1 MKLLKSTKHWFLG
14 QAGIA
19 REIGRGYTVAVG
31 VAVLGTGI
39 GLLVG
44 DYAQSM
50 AQQKLEISSAEQ
62 MLLKDWF
69 NQVLIL
75 QSHPQRLLSVL
86 GESIWFQY
94 ETNKFTNDLTVLEA
108 SLADLETFLQQP
120 QTQRYADNHQAILN
134 QLQSTRETISDY
146 SIFVNTLWLSVDP
159 NESSV
164 AANSPQQ
171 MATLLSGLEAKRF
184 QIEFDNLLEA
194 LSQFDQ
200 LSDVDQAEAQ
210 QELAQAEVLR
220 LQIIVGGMLVSAAIA
235 AVLALRTS
243 RAIARPLE
251 MVTNIAQRVTEDS
264 NFDLQ
269 APVTTQNEVG
279 LLTQSLNQLIRRVQA
294 LIKEQAERTVEI
306 TQAKDAM
313 ESAKNAADAAN
324 QAKSEFLANM
334 SHELRTPLNGI
345 LGYAQT
351 LKRSKTLGEKEEH
364 AVDIIHQCGSHLL
377 TLINDILDLSKI
389 EAQKM
394 ELHPKQVY
402 LPALLQGVAEIC
414 RVRADQKG
422 IGFNYDVAESLPEG
436 VSVDDKR
443 LRQVLINLL
452 GNAIKFT
459 DEGQVT
465 FTVSVVE
472 KLTLPP
478 SLISAETIQA
488 QDDDGT
494 SIAEPECTFY
504 KVRFQVEDT
513 GVGMSPDQVKKIFL
527 PFEQTGSASKRA
539 EGTGLGLSISHR
551 IVEKMDSQLQVQ
563 SQSGVGSVF
572 WFDAVLPE
580 SIEWS
585 TLTRVTTQ
593 GTITGYQGKR
603 KTILIADD
611 QWENRSVLETFL
623 EPLGFQLIV
632 AKDGQEALDKA
643 LSHVPDLLII
653 DINMPVLDG
662 LALIR
667 RLRQSPDFQSTAV
680 IVSSASVF
688 ESDRHLCLDAG
699 ANYFLAKP
707 VDAAELFNQIKKLL
721 QLDWRFE
728 QATASKTA
736 TARSPI
742 GEGSAPDPTE
752 LTLPTPDVLAG
763 LHSLALRGNLRA
775 LVNQTTALQQENPQ
789 LTLFAEQV
797 KQLAIGFQ
805 ERELIAL
812 ITKYREETS
821 V

>member
-1 MKLLKSTKHWFLG
+1 
-14 QAGIA
+14 
-19 REIGRGYTVAVG
+19 
-31 VAVLGTGI
+31 
-39 GLLVG
+39 
-44 DYAQSM
+44 
-50 AQQKLEISSAEQ
+50 
-62 MLLKDWF
+62 
-69 NQVLIL
+69 
-75 QSHPQRLLSVL
+75 
-86 GESIWFQY
+86 
-94 ETNKFTNDLTVLEA
+94 
-108 SLADLETFLQQP
+108 
-120 QTQRYADNHQAILN
+120 
-134 QLQSTRETISDY
+134 
-146 SIFVNTLWLSVDP
+146 
-159 NESSV
+159 
-164 AANSPQQ
+164 
-171 MATLLSGLEAKRF
+171 
-184 QIEFDNLLEA
+184 
-194 LSQFDQ
+194 
-200 LSDVDQAEAQ
+200 
-210 QELAQAEVLR
+210 
-220 LQIIVGGMLVSAAIA
+220 
-235 AVLALRTS
+235 
-243 RAIARPLE
+243 
-251 MVTNIAQRVTEDS
+251 
-264 NFDLQ
+264 
-269 APVTTQNEVG
+269 
-279 LLTQSLNQLIRRVQA
+279 
-294 LIKEQAERTVEI
+294 
-306 TQAKDAM
+306 
-313 ESAKNAADAAN
+313 
-324 QAKSEFLANM
+324 LANM